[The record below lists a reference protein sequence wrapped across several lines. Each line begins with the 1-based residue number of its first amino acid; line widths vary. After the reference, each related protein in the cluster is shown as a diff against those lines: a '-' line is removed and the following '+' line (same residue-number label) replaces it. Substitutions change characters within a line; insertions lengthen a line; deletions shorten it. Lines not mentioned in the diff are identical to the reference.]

1 MITAVKILIKAAAE
15 MSIEWRASYPLKF
28 ILMFKEE
35 IGMNDDILGFIAR
48 RFPITESDND
58 HWMTTNCYYFARIL
72 KSRFKGELWYDLVDG
87 HFLFKR
93 GDYFFDWSGIRTQYD
108 LDKPETVDNLV
119 RWSDYKKIDPTHYDR
134 ICRDVIW

>member
-1 MITAVKILIKAAAE
+1 
-15 MSIEWRASYPLKF
+15 
-28 ILMFKEE
+28 
-35 IGMNDDILGFIAR
+35 MNDDILDFIAR
-48 RFPITESDND
+48 RFPITEGDND

-72 KSRFKGELWYDLVDG
+72 KSRFKGEIWYDLVEC

-93 GDYFFDWSGIRTQYD
+93 GDYFFDWSGIRTQYN